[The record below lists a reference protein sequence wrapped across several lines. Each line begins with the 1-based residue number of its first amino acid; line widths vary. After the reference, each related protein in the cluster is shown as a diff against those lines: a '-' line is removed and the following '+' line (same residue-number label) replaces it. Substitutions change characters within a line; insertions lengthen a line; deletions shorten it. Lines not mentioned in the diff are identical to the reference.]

1 MLGEAPLN
9 PAQVSTLIGWVNGG
23 GNLVAMRPDKQLA
36 GLLGLT
42 VASGTR
48 SNAYLKVDT
57 TVPAGAGIVGSTMQF
72 HGTADRYTLNGA
84 TAVATLYSNATTATT
99 NPAVTLRSVGSNG
112 GQAAAF
118 TYDLAR
124 SVVYT
129 RQGNPAWAGQER
141 DGVVGIRPDDMFY
154 STWLEHEQD
163 RRSRRPTSSSGCS
176 ST

>member
-1 MLGEAPLN
+1 MT
-9 PAQVSTLIGWVNGG
+9 TLTGWVNNG
-23 GNLVAMRPDKQLA
+23 GNLIAMRPDKQLA

-48 SNAYLKVDT
+48 SNAYLKVDAS
-57 TVPAGAGIVGSTMQF
+57 VPPGAGIVDSTIQY
-72 HGTADRYTLNGA
+72 HGTADNYTLNGA
-84 TAVATLYSNATTATT
+84 TAVATLYSSATTATT

-129 RQGNPAWAGQER
+129 RQGNPSWAGQER
-141 DGVVGIRPDDMFY
+141 DGVRGHPPGRHVLLDVARTRPR
-154 STWLEHEQD
+154 S
-163 RRSRRPTSSSGCS
+163 RSRRPTSSSGCS
-176 ST
+176 PT